1 GRQPPRTVTLR
12 DGEDA
17 GISVAIR
24 KAGVSVEEVR
34 SILSAVNDV
43 IWGPF
48 VLVPLLFVTGI
59 FLTIRLGG
67 LQFRLLG
74 HALWLAFV
82 RRKEQGGEGDISH
95 YQALSTALAATV
107 GVGNIAGARSEE
119 RRVGRECRAV
129 RAAE

>member
-1 GRQPPRTVTLR
+1 M
-12 DGEDA
+12 
-17 GISVAIR
+17 AIR

-34 SILSAVNDV
+34 SILSALNDV

-82 RRKEQGGEGDISH
+82 RRKEQSGEGDISH

-107 GVGNIAGARSEE
+107 GVGNIAGAALAIDRLRIIPKKE
-119 RRVGRECRAV
+119 
-129 RAAE
+129 